1 MRVPFPHVERAVLVA
16 RPALVIARRPTG
28 TDLVLLWTLMITN
41 AARAGWT
48 GDIDI
53 ADWQSVGLLIPSKI
67 RTAKISAV
75 EERAATLLGRI
86 DATTWRAVTTM
97 LREAVALA

>member
-28 TDLVLLWTLMITN
+28 GDLVLLWTLMITN
-41 AARAGWT
+41 AVRPGWA
-48 GDIDI
+48 GDIGI
-53 ADWQSVGLLIPSKI
+53 ADWQSIGLLIPSKI

-75 EERAATLLGRI
+75 EERAATLLGTI
-86 DATTWRAVTTM
+86 DAATWRAVTAI
-97 LREAVALA
+97 LREAFTLA